1 MSGWCLL
8 DCGTGGF
15 SWTEHVIVLVWTH
28 PAYILC
34 NYDVL
39 SQCLV
44 GVTAGCFTLR
54 AFSLIRVPHPRVI
67 GTVVPKVSCQHDNIN
82 LQSSPFFS
90 SPRLLSSL
98 LSSHP
103 FLSPK
108 SLIRQYLSV
117 LPAPC
122 FFVCLSQLHHQL
134 LTEAQ
139 RLAACCG
146 IYHLFASSLFTL
158 SLFLCSLF
166 LCTPVSAWTSFD
178 PPLGYLMSYYF
189 TWMMTQFSCVFSPAV
204 LFFYV
209 SSSYFKGKPQRL
221 VCCCFHFLTDG
232 CWEDEWGRQ

>member
-1 MSGWCLL
+1 M
-8 DCGTGGF
+8 
-15 SWTEHVIVLVWTH
+15 
-28 PAYILC
+28 
-34 NYDVL
+34 
-39 SQCLV
+39 

-82 LQSSPFFS
+82 LHSSPFFS
-90 SPRLLSSL
+90 SPRLLYSL
-98 LSSHP
+98 LPSPP

-122 FFVCLSQLHHQL
+122 FFCCLSQLHHQL

-146 IYHLFASSLFTL
+146 TYHLFASSLFTL
-158 SLFLCSLF
+158 TLLPCSLF
-166 LCTPVSAWTSFD
+166 LHTPVSAWTSFD

-189 TWMMTQFSCVFSPAV
+189 TWMMTQFICVFNDAVFFSMPSAAILKENHSV
-204 LFFYV
+204 LFAAVFI
-209 SSSYFKGKPQRL
+209 SWLMAAGKMSEG
-221 VCCCFHFLTDG
+221 DG
-232 CWEDEWGRQ
+232 KDRK